1 MQAVENKIHHLCT
14 CTHSAHCTHRQT
26 LRSIPRNPA
35 AAVRVEKR
43 PHSPMGITPLEIPP
57 YAHTGATQSDERLFL
72 RRRGDEKEMHTGN
85 HALDGAPTPS
95 KPLRWLGDV
104 ASSAPAYLLV
114 ERGGIYLNFQ
124 SKFSSNPTSKG
135 FPFYAS
141 LISVPDLPLFGARK
155 LGARHPVA
163 AVALL

>member
-26 LRSIPRNPA
+26 LRSVPRNPA
-35 AAVRVEKR
+35 SAVRVEKR
-43 PHSPMGITPLEIPP
+43 QHSPMGITPLEIPP
-57 YAHTGATQSDERLFL
+57 YAHTGATQNTSDSSYGGGEM
-72 RRRGDEKEMHTGN
+72 RRKCTRETTHSMVPRARTSRCGGLETWH
-85 HALDGAPTPS
+85 
-95 KPLRWLGDV
+95 PLHQ
-104 ASSAPAYLLV
+104 AYLLV

-163 AVALL
+163 AVTLL